1 MKLEESSGLE
11 QLRRGAVPF
20 SSSSSSSSSAHLRS
34 GVDGVSFHFAEQ
46 DRKRRLHE
54 RERESEE
61 QNDKKMCME
70 ASAASELRLRSAK
83 R

>member
-20 SSSSSSSSSAHLRS
+20 SSSSLSSSAHLRS

>member
-20 SSSSSSSSSAHLRS
+20 SSSSSSAHLRS